1 MKKTLLATA
10 IAGALGVTAAAQAAT
25 VYDQDGT
32 KIDIY
37 GRITMGIAGGGPEY
51 TSSGA
56 YQDNGAEFAD
66 AYSRL
71 GLRLQ
76 HMVSSDLTAFGHLE
90 WRFAADEAGRNG
102 ASNFDAFSETR
113 QAYLGLR
120 SDSWGTIQ
128 AGNFDSFYNQSVSA
142 PFDVYIDRG
151 LEFGSHRTHS
161 RGDSI
166 GYITPNLNGFQVYL
180 QAKHYSERGESRG
193 AERDEEIVAQG
204 GVKYEVGGLRLAA
217 GFIDDKYVGSDVVDL
232 ELQPDGTLDPV
243 YSTTNDSGG
252 NDEVRYGATVAYQF
266 TPEFSARLG
275 YEGRDNNS
283 THGGGFDT
291 WGLGMTY
298 AVNQWTLHADL
309 YHVDEDD
316 ASDERLAWAAGAYY
330 NISSNFDVFL
340 ELNQEDQPDISAG
353 SGGFS
358 TDGDDGD
365 MYYLIGARYHF

>member
-32 KIDIY
+32 KVDIY
-37 GRITMGIAGGGPEY
+37 GRIAMGIQGGGHEAEE
-51 TSSGA
+51 G
-56 YQDNGAEFAD
+56 DNGAEFVD

-102 ASNFDAFSETR
+102 ANNFEAFSETR

-142 PFDVYIDRG
+142 PFDRYIDRG
-151 LEFGSHRTHS
+151 LEFASHRPHS

-166 GYITPNLNGFQVYL
+166 GYITPNMAGFQVYL
-180 QAKHYSERGESRG
+180 QAKHYSERGTD
-193 AERDEEIVAQG
+193 AERETSDEEIVAQG
-204 GVKYEVGGLRLAA
+204 GVVYETGGLRLAA
-217 GFIDDKYVGSDVVDL
+217 GFIDDKAIENG
-232 ELQPDGTLDPV
+232 DGTGRLTGSNV
-243 YSTTNDSGG
+243 IG
-252 NDEVRYGATVAYQF
+252 NDEVRYGVTAQYQF

-275 YEGRDNNS
+275 YEGRDDNNEWD
-283 THGGGFDT
+283 GGYDA
-291 WGLGMTY
+291 WGLGMSY
-298 AVNQWTLHADL
+298 AVNQWAFNADV

-316 ASDERLAWAAGAYY
+316 LDDDRVAWTAGAYY

-340 ELNQEDQPDISAG
+340 ELNDRDLPDVGEDSE
-353 SGGFS
+353 
-358 TDGDDGD
+358 D
-365 MYYLIGARYHF
+365 MYYLVGARYFF